1 MSSAVRP
8 VARVV
13 HLVLADVFSYAACDQ
28 LAGRGRR
35 EGNTNR
41 DAARWRQE
49 TVDIQLSYIDW
60 TGSRDAAWKTRTEAP
75 TEA

>member
-35 EGNTNR
+35 EGNTNLQGCGEV
-41 DAARWRQE
+41 AAGDSGHSVVLHR
-49 TVDIQLSYIDW
+49 LDW
-60 TGSRDAAWKTRTEAP
+60 V
-75 TEA
+75 